1 MDVRF
6 AKSYTCE
13 VDIPQQAL
21 NMRMPSLS
29 LLPLFENIVKHNIID
44 SEHHMRITIS
54 FNDNNELVIAN
65 PVYPKLTPPES
76 NGIGLTNLSNRYR
89 LLLGKEIRIEK
100 AEGGVTEYS
109 GSSCR
114 WSR

>member
-1 MDVRF
+1 
-6 AKSYTCE
+6 
-13 VDIPQQAL
+13 
-21 NMRMPSLS
+21 
-29 LLPLFENIVKHNIID
+29 
-44 SEHHMRITIS
+44 MRITIS

-100 AEGGVTEYS
+100 TEGGGGDGMFRVFLPMVKMNIKHT
-109 GSSCR
+109 R
-114 WSR
+114 